1 MASLVEKRTALQK
14 RVEAGGKILQLE
26 QRDLKKVAER
36 FAEVVIFTGSEKDA
50 RKLTPTLFEEWQA
63 REGNVR
69 ATDKMLE
76 KLERKLVALDNP

>member
-1 MASLVEKRTALQK
+1 MASPGRKRAALQK
-14 RVEAGGKILQLE
+14 RVEAGRRFLQLE
-26 QRDLKKVAER
+26 QQDLKKVAER

-63 REGNVR
+63 RERNVR

-76 KLERKLVALDNP
+76 KLERKLEALDNP